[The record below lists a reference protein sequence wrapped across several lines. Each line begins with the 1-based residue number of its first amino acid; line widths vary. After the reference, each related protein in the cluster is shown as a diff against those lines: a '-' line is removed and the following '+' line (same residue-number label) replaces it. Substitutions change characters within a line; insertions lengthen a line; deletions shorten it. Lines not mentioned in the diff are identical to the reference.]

1 MTSCVTKGCKG
12 LTGLICDRGWFH
24 CCPVCGAVSP
34 ASAPRTPDKADRLTA
49 EGLSRLQAD
58 RFSEAEKLFL
68 SAAGSTGDPDRRI
81 FCLWMSLLARYGVSY
96 VEEVQFATIPARRTS
111 LFLPVF
117 GRFPL
122 PDPDIRA
129 TRACRE
135 LEQLLKQRP
144 VPGLKDLLDELAV
157 LLDEI
162 RDCLK
167 SPVNRNDV
175 FIAWHDRPEGGPCAA
190 FADRLNSQLALSKE
204 CYSFVSFRDLRQ
216 HSVDHYEPHIY
227 AALAAARVMVIIV
240 DDYDALGQKFLQSEV
255 QRFLRRKQQDPSL
268 RLYFCGMKG
277 HTGRIP
283 AYLKEQGLECH
294 REDAEDSDLCAQL
307 VRSEVLAILREQ
319 RAAKARH
326 AAASGQQPDASA
338 PAQAGTDL
346 RKPAA
351 PRQAAAGQGT
361 PSAPQTAA
369 PGTPD
374 PIPAGLTEGLARV
387 QFDMANKRWDKALE
401 RLGDLQEQ
409 YPTRSDPYLYM
420 LLCRHQCQDPAGL
433 GLLDEAF
440 ENSVNWRFAL
450 QYADPARKR
459 ELDSLLADSRALRKR
474 REEERQRV
482 EQERLA
488 TERRVAE
495 QLRQEEEEAFRQE
508 QERRRR
514 EQEKKRIAAEK
525 RRQREAEFTREKQRQ
540 DQIND
545 PLRPF
550 GLYCEFAAESV
561 TLKRLPENVRTAR
574 QRSRSEDQA
583 GDQRQHTAAFRI
595 PDCVTHIGY
604 RAFEGFTALKT
615 IRIPDSVISIGESA
629 FAGCAALE
637 DLTLPA
643 GLLEIEDFAFGD
655 CPALTALE
663 LPDGLTHLGMGAF
676 ADCTALGSVIIPGT
690 VKEIDEEAFAGC
702 TSLDTVIIEDGVE
715 GIWERA
721 FADCSTRQCI
731 RPCKI
736 HVPASVRFISDNA
749 FARTG
754 FAPFAKKGLA
764 MVTAG
769 SAAERYFHK
778 QPFTVSRMAGLPEG
792 SGQPAPKPDA
802 KPAAG
807 KQAKRRKTSEW
818 DDEELYE
825 DWDEF
830 ID

>member
-34 ASAPRTPDKADRLTA
+34 AGAPRTPDKADRLTA

-68 SAAGSTGDPDRRI
+68 SAAGSTGNPDRRI

-326 AAASGQQPDASA
+326 ADASA

-369 PGTPD
+369 PGAPD

-459 ELDSLLADSRALRKR
+459 VLDSLLADSRALRKR

-495 QLRQEEEEAFRQE
+495 QLRQEEAEAFRQE

-561 TLKRLPENVRTAR
+561 TLKRLPQNVRTAR

-615 IRIPDSVISIGESA
+615 IRIPDGVISIGESA

-643 GLLEIEDFAFGD
+643 GLLEIEDFAFEN

-702 TSLDTVIIEDGVE
+702 SGLDTVIIEDGVE
-715 GIWERA
+715 SIRNRA

-736 HVPASVRFISDNA
+736 HVPASVQSISGDA
-749 FARTG
+749 FARSG
-754 FAPFAKKGLA
+754 FAPFVKKGIAL
-764 MVTAG
+764 VEKGSYTEEYFRKQPYVLKHPDDPLSKPKTVSAG
-769 SAAERYFHK
+769 SQIKSRPSQASGGASARRPRRNVRYN
-778 QPFTVSRMAGLPEG
+778 
-792 SGQPAPKPDA
+792 
-802 KPAAG
+802 
-807 KQAKRRKTSEW
+807 
-818 DDEELYE
+818 DE
-825 DWDEF
+825 DEF